1 MEANKESKD
10 QQSEAVDAA
19 QESSPEGTP
28 KTGAKDPSSL
38 PDGSGTNREGGGS
51 DQGQEDGGNSFD
63 AG

>member
-1 MEANKESKD
+1 MEDNKESRD
-10 QQSEAVDAA
+10 QHSEHSQTA
-19 QESSPEGTP
+19 QESGEESTPE
-28 KTGAKDPSSL
+28 TGAKDPSSL